1 MAQVAYKVVVFV
13 FACALFVGCASQKP
27 PAYSPPNSVITQPWK
42 MAWPNG
48 DIEVAGTLLS
58 PGTFDKLLI
67 LIPNNSPNY
76 AFTQQSLIDS
86 LLENEIA
93 VFTYNDRGIGA
104 STGDH
109 ANSTLAEQAA
119 DLTLIARTL
128 RRALGPRT
136 KMGVLG
142 IGVDGWKALMAS
154 HYDKRIEYLVLVDM
168 PIEKGADYLDQM
180 VSSDPDAWQL
190 KREKPNQTIEHYKKI
205 HQILLDEKN
214 PSVQL
219 ADLDAYLEGVKIKKK
234 VREKLRSNYY
244 RSLVTTDI
252 ANYSG
257 SKTPPAIY
265 ISSDEKE
272 LERIS
277 AYMNGKTESEPD
289 INRVQLVHIEHL
301 YDNTAKQSLSAG
313 AGGVI
318 IYKIND
324 ILLRTY

>member
-1 MAQVAYKVVVFV
+1 MAQVVHKVWMFV
-13 FACALFVGCASQKP
+13 FACALLSGCATQKP
-27 PAYSPPNSVITQPWK
+27 PSYTPQDGVKSQPWR

-48 DIEVAGTLLS
+48 DIEISGTLLS
-58 PGTFDKLLI
+58 PKEFDKLLI
-67 LIPNNSPNY
+67 LIPNNSPNFE
-76 AFTQQSLIDS
+76 FTQQRLIDS
-86 LLENEIA
+86 LLESEIA
-93 VFTYNDRGIGA
+93 VFTYSDRGIGA
-104 STGDH
+104 STGVYD
-109 ANSTLAEQAA
+109 NSTLAEQAA

-136 KMGVLG
+136 NIGVIG
-142 IGVDGWKALMAS
+142 IGIDGWKALMAS

-168 PIEKGADYLDQM
+168 PVEKGATHLELL
-180 VSSDPDAWQL
+180 VSANPDAWRL

-244 RSLVTTDI
+244 RSIVTTDI
-252 ANYSG
+252 ANFTGTS
-257 SKTPPAIY
+257 TPPAIC

-277 AYMNGKTESEPD
+277 AYMHGKTESESD
-289 INRVQLVHIEHL
+289 TNRVQLVHLDQIYE
-301 YDNTAKQSLSAG
+301 NEAKQSLSERAT
-313 AGGVI
+313 GVI
-318 IYKIND
+318 IHEINE